1 VSWAQWKTNTYNCQ
15 CLRALPIPTAV
26 RKCLINIEQRPT
38 YPQQLL
44 DNLPESVT
52 PSQQATVSLSVV
64 RRLKTPMLPLPN
76 YMLFDR
82 QLAQIQDIV
91 EASMATVAHT
101 ETGNLKSIKDD
112 WENT

>member
-1 VSWAQWKTNTYNCQ
+1 MYNCQ

-26 RKCLINIEQRPT
+26 RKCPMNIEQQPT

-44 DNLPESVT
+44 DNLPESVM

-64 RRLKTPMLPLPN
+64 RRLKTMSPLPN

-91 EASMATVAHT
+91 EASMATVVHT
-101 ETGNLKSIKDD
+101 ETGNLKSIKDN